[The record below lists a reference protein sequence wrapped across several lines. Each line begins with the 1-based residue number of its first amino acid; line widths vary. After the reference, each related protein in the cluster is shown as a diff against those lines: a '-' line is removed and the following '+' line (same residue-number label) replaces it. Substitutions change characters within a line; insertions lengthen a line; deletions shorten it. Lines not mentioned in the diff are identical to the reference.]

1 MINTIDVVPRDVKV
15 REAAVWQNKDTS
27 KISEFSQ
34 VDVISDWTFSSP
46 YKASVGFLSN
56 KLQKIKNLTAL

>member
-1 MINTIDVVPRDVKV
+1 MPRDVKV